1 MCLSSK
7 DTSSGKV
14 AVPLNA
20 APSSLKAQ
28 ILLHLCWSLAVPP
41 VPSWCSKHSVPQGHF
56 RNWRNLVLEE
66 KKKKEVKDL
75 SVGTLMTLPAL
86 LRPGRCA
93 MRMKVTSCSDTLQC
107 LFPG

>member
-28 ILLHLCWSLAVPP
+28 ILLRLCWSLAVPP

-66 KKKKEVKDL
+66 KKKKKRGEG
-75 SVGTLMTLPAL
+75 SVRG
-86 LRPGRCA
+86 
-93 MRMKVTSCSDTLQC
+93 DTDDTPSPPQTRSLCDEDEGDILQ
-107 LFPG
+107 